1 MSNEEIVLNIKNAI
15 DGNLGATFNLILQY
29 ENLIDEECVIGGKF
43 SQECK
48 DYVVD
53 HLLKRIKN
61 FKKFN
66 IIWKIFI
73 KVWQIF
79 SLL

>member
-1 MSNEEIVLNIKNAI
+1 MNNEEIVLNIRKAMN
-15 DGNLGATFNLILQY
+15 GNLEATFKLILQY
-29 ENLIDEECVIGGKF
+29 ENLINEKCIIDDKF

-53 HLLKRIKN
+53 HLIKRIKN

-66 IIWKIFI
+66 II
-73 KVWQIF
+73 
-79 SLL
+79 

>member
-29 ENLIDEECVIGGKF
+29 ENLIDEECVIGDKF

-73 KVWQIF
+73 KVGQIF